1 MAPGHQGAWRRGQGL
16 SAFAPPGPSVPI
28 GRSYPGPS
36 LLTFSPGSG
45 ILSVRPSVH
54 RSSVQLLRSWKSDV
68 PAEASAHGRCS
79 VDVALAGHPE
89 NWVGLDRWVSPGKAF
104 MGAAWCGPDVP
115 DTACKSLAG
124 GGGSVT

>member
-1 MAPGHQGAWRRGQGL
+1 MMFLQRPVLMGDAPWTWPWL
-16 SAFAPPGPSVPI
+16 
-28 GRSYPGPS
+28 
-36 LLTFSPGSG
+36 
-45 ILSVRPSVH
+45 
-54 RSSVQLLRSWKSDV
+54 D
-68 PAEASAHGRCS
+68 
-79 VDVALAGHPE
+79 PE